1 LNESLR
7 ANSVAVIAPATLPE
21 VPANRLGLREVAV
34 GLAVGLL
41 GGVGLALVLENL
53 DTRVHSPHQLERLFG
68 LPVLGNVPKGFL
80 TLDDLARADASENS
94 RPIEEAYRLLCLNL
108 LVHRE
113 QIHEKEGEAIQTLLI
128 TSATS
133 HEGKSMVTTN
143 LARVFADQGQSV
155 FLVESD
161 LRRPTVSDKI
171 GVESDLGLG
180 NLLVDRIPLN
190 DETLGRLICPTEQPS
205 LFVVGSGPKVA
216 NPTTLLASP
225 SMGKLLDYLGAQGQI
240 TLLDAPPVL
249 GVADVS
255 VTAPQVDGI
264 VFVIRQASSNR
275 ETVNRAL
282 KQLRATQ
289 TRLLGVVFVQQS
301 STEWGY

>member
-1 LNESLR
+1 
-7 ANSVAVIAPATLPE
+7 
-21 VPANRLGLREVAV
+21 
-34 GLAVGLL
+34 
-41 GGVGLALVLENL
+41 
-53 DTRVHSPHQLERLFG
+53 
-68 LPVLGNVPKGFL
+68 
-80 TLDDLARADASENS
+80 
-94 RPIEEAYRLLCLNL
+94 
-108 LVHRE
+108 
-113 QIHEKEGEAIQTLLI
+113 
-128 TSATS
+128 
-133 HEGKSMVTTN
+133 MVTTN

-190 DETLGRLICPTEQPS
+190 DETLGRLICPTDQPS
-205 LFVVGSGPKVA
+205 LFVVGSGPKVP

-255 VTAPQVDGI
+255 VMAPQVDGI

-301 STEWGY
+301 STDWGY